1 MLKFSNPYPEIEEEG
16 NFNSLL
22 SQPVNLVLRGYEF
35 YSDSS
40 FSELGI
46 EEILENNL
54 PPVPVLPMKL
64 QQIFDNLLR
73 NAEQVIRVSK
83 RSERLLTLISVP
95 NKNLVPRFRSICSLS
110 YNQIN
115 AEWRE

>member
-1 MLKFSNPYPEIEEEG
+1 M
-16 NFNSLL
+16 
-22 SQPVNLVLRGYEF
+22 NLVLRDYEF

-83 RSERLLTLISVP
+83 WSERLLTLISVP
-95 NKNLVPRFRSICSLS
+95 NKNLAPRFRSIYSLS
-110 YNQIN
+110 YNQVN

>member
-1 MLKFSNPYPEIEEEG
+1 MLI
-16 NFNSLL
+16 
-22 SQPVNLVLRGYEF
+22 RDYEF

-83 RSERLLTLISVP
+83 
-95 NKNLVPRFRSICSLS
+95 
-110 YNQIN
+110 
-115 AEWRE
+115 

>member
-1 MLKFSNPYPEIEEEG
+1 MLI
-16 NFNSLL
+16 
-22 SQPVNLVLRGYEF
+22 RDYEF

-54 PPVPVLPMKL
+54 SPVPVLPMKL

-95 NKNLVPRFRSICSLS
+95 NKNLAPRFRSICSLS